1 MKPLL
6 RWLLIITAVVLV
18 AAARLWLGHEMKAWL
33 ARVVKEAAAQ
43 SHVRTPGQTA
53 EPLPKGPLFSREETY
68 AFLDAAKRAEAI
80 PDPLQ
85 RCLAYPDPPHSH
97 WAHDAVVAYCKYR
110 NQPIITFAEVKQL
123 VQSGRVAELDHRFE
137 QALQAQLTQPEAKG
151 RLDRI
156 FYADFHDGSFAIR
169 PILDA
174 WKRQSPDSPFA
185 YAASGYAYVQMA
197 FAARGDKETNETP
210 VSNVESMERL
220 ATEADADLKRA
231 RALDPRLTPVYTEM
245 IALGGLSMGR
255 DYALSAAKAGLS
267 MAPDDWD
274 IRDQLMWLEEPKW
287 YGSLAAMQ
295 ELAHKAQA
303 HASSN
308 PLLKLLLPE
317 EALYRADNCSCSG
330 NVEFVAYSGALDQLA
345 SSGFLLDAGDTGT
358 DDGNPQMAA
367 IYLSE
372 ALRFNPALDGA
383 RINRIYALVEFDNA
397 PWAISEA
404 DHLLKAAPNNE
415 FALKARGWAYLSIND
430 LPHAEKDFLA
440 ATELDPTD
448 MWALARLG
456 GVYLDNGRQWD
467 KAWDVANRLIEKD
480 PQHVDGWLL
489 RAAIQEHQPRPG
501 LKNTA
506 DYIAAHF
513 RGDLRLNVTIAHLQ
527 TVVAQQ
533 GGSQKGAVKAAIAAH
548 N

>member
-1 MKPLL
+1 
-6 RWLLIITAVVLV
+6 V
-18 AAARLWLGHEMKAWL
+18 
-33 ARVVKEAAAQ
+33 
-43 SHVRTPGQTA
+43 QTNIRQKA

-68 AFLDAAKRAEAI
+68 AFLDAAKRAEAT

-110 NQPIITFAEVKQL
+110 NQPIISLDEVKRLIQN
-123 VQSGRVAELDHRFE
+123 GRAGELDRRFA
-137 QALQAQLTQPEAKG
+137 QALHQEETQPDAKG

-156 FYADFHDGSFAIR
+156 FYADFHDGSFEIR

-174 WKRQSPDSPFA
+174 WKRQSPNSAFA

-231 RALDPRLTPVYTEM
+231 RALNPRLTPVYTEM
-245 IALGGLSMGR
+245 IALGGLTMGR
-255 DYALSAAKAGLS
+255 GYALSAAKAGLS
-267 MAPDDWD
+267 VAPDDWD
-274 IRDQLMWLEEPKW
+274 IRDQLMWFEEPKW

-295 ELAHKAQA
+295 EVARKAQT

-330 NVEFVAYSGALDQLA
+330 NVEFAAYSGALDQLA
-345 SSGFLLDAGDTGT
+345 SSGYLLDAGNTGF
-358 DDGNPQMAA
+358 DDGNAQLAA

-372 ALRFNPALDGA
+372 ALRFNPGLDGA

-397 PWAISEA
+397 PWAIAEA
-404 DHLLKAAPNNE
+404 DRLLKASPNNE
-415 FALKARGWAYLSIND
+415 FATKARGWAYLSIND
-430 LPHAEKDFLA
+430 VVHAERDFRA

-448 MWALARLG
+448 MWALGRLG
-456 GVYLDNGRQWD
+456 AVYLDHGRQWD
-467 KAWDVANRLIEKD
+467 KAWDVANRLIERD

-489 RAAIQEHQPRPG
+489 RAAIQQYQPRPG
-501 LKNTA
+501 LKDTV

-513 RGDLRLNVTIAHLQ
+513 RGDLKLNVTIAHLQ

-533 GGSQKGAVKAAIAAH
+533 AGAQRGAVKAAIAAH